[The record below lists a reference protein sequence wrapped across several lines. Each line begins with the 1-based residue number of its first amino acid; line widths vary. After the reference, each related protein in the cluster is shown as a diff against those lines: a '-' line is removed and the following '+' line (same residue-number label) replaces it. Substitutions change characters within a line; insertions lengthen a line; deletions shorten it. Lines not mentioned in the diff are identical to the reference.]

1 MRRPPTSA
9 TTISLSIT
17 PISCRCTCDPSVMG
31 HHFLAV
37 RVSVNNV
44 TTSVG
49 WSAYWIHLFVMA
61 RIGNCVSRVLT
72 YIVQFHYSFVS
83 FSPFTDSDISEL
95 ESGDSSLDTAGKFI
109 FTINLFASFCNVYFC
124 LRFQNNQNSHWCQEM
139 EMSLM
144 TKLWAVTFLWALPKS
159 IFYNYTVG

>member
-9 TTISLSIT
+9 TTIFLSIT

-49 WSAYWIHLFVMA
+49 WSAYWIHFFVMA

-83 FSPFTDSDISEL
+83 FSPFTDSEISEL

-109 FTINLFASFCNVYFC
+109 FTMLQC
-124 LRFQNNQNSHWCQEM
+124 LQCLLVS
-139 EMSLM
+139 
-144 TKLWAVTFLWALPKS
+144 VTFTSVYAFRTTRTRTGVRKWRCHWWRS
-159 IFYNYTVG
+159 CERWHFFEHCR